1 MKIAHIRDQYLRV
14 SFIYFLL
21 KGFKRHEN
29 YLLCR
34 EILEEDVIKY
44 PYDKIK
50 VTNPLFRYLWF
61 FEKAFIRLLG
71 NNKRLINIWFSYYRL
86 IKTIGDVKLI
96 HAHMGPQ
103 GFYALPLVK
112 KIDLPLVVT
121 FYGSDMSDV
130 PKIKGWPEN
139 YDKLFARVNGVVVEG
154 PYMKKKMV
162 ELGCPS
168 QKVNVIKIGV
178 PLDHLTFQYRPKYN
192 SSEGLNI
199 LMCSNFYPKKGIIK
213 ALNAIKIVI
222 DKGHKL
228 NVKIIGDGPLKK
240 KILETIFTL
249 ELTQYVT
256 LLGQK
261 TLNEIYDI
269 SKDFHV
275 FLHPSETAIDGA
287 SEGGAPTIIIEMQ
300 ALGLPIVAT
309 THADIPN
316 IIPEDNHFLS
326 SEYDANDLAEKIIL
340 ISKAQNWDEISI
352 KGRNFVIKENDSVN
366 CSSQMEDLY
375 DVIIDSY
382 CKK

>member
-1 MKIAHIRDQYLRV
+1 
-14 SFIYFLL
+14 
-21 KGFKRHEN
+21 
-29 YLLCR
+29 
-34 EILEEDVIKY
+34 LEEDVIKY

-50 VTNPLFRYLWF
+50 VTNPLSRYFWF
-61 FEKAFIRLLG
+61 FEKTFIRLLR
-71 NNKRLINIWFSYYRL
+71 NNKRSINIWFFYYIL
-86 IKTIGDVKLI
+86 IKTIGNVKLI

-103 GFYALPLVK
+103 GFYSLPLVK
-112 KIDLPLVVT
+112 KLDLPLVVT

-130 PKIKGWPEN
+130 PKLKGWPEN

-154 PYMKKKMV
+154 PYMKRKMV

-178 PLDHLTFQYRPKYN
+178 PLDHLTFQCRPKYN
-192 SSEGLNI
+192 PSEGLNI

-213 ALNAIKIVI
+213 ALNAIKTII
-222 DKGHKL
+222 DKGLKL
-228 NVKIIGDGPLKK
+228 NVKVIGDGPLKK
-240 KILETIFTL
+240 KILEAIITL
-249 ELTQYVT
+249 ELTQHVT

-340 ISKAQNWDEISI
+340 ISKSQNWDEISI
-352 KGRNFVIKENDSVN
+352 KGRNFVMKEHDSVN

-375 DVIIDSY
+375 DLIIDSY
-382 CKK
+382 CKKY

>member
-50 VTNPLFRYLWF
+50 VTNPLFSYFWF

-71 NNKRLINIWFSYYRL
+71 NNNRLINIWFSYYRL

-375 DVIIDSY
+375 DVIIDAY

>member
-21 KGFKRHEN
+21 KGFRRHEN

-50 VTNPLFRYLWF
+50 VTNPLFRYFWF

-71 NNKRLINIWFSYYRL
+71 NNKRLINNWFSYYRL

-112 KIDLPLVVT
+112 KLDLPLVVT

-178 PLDHLTFQYRPKYN
+178 PLDHLKFQYRPKYN

-222 DKGHKL
+222 DKGLKL

-240 KILETIFTL
+240 KILETIITL
-249 ELTQYVT
+249 ELTQHVT

-352 KGRNFVIKENDSVN
+352 KGRNFVMKEHDSVN

>member
-21 KGFKRHEN
+21 KGFGRHEN

-34 EILEEDVIKY
+34 EKLEEDVIKY
-44 PYDKIK
+44 QYDKIK
-50 VTNPLFRYLWF
+50 VTNPLFRFFWF

-71 NNKRLINIWFSYYRL
+71 NNKRIINIWFSYYRL

-112 KIDLPLVVT
+112 KLDLPLVVT

-130 PKIKGWPEN
+130 PKLKGWPEN

-192 SSEGLNI
+192 PSEGLNI

-213 ALNAIKIVI
+213 ALNAIKILI
-222 DKGHKL
+222 DKGLKL

-240 KILETIFTL
+240 KILETIITL
-249 ELTQYVT
+249 DLTQHVT

-352 KGRNFVIKENDSVN
+352 KGRQFVMKEHDSVN